1 MIAQNGI
8 WDIIRAQETAL
19 ESRGGQWVDTLRSW
33 LAQPH
38 DLQPLVP
45 SLQFISEVIIDVLK
59 TKHSDF
65 GSDAQGALRKALEL
79 FRNDI
84 AAKYKELGFQG

>member
-1 MIAQNGI
+1 M
-8 WDIIRAQETAL
+8 
-19 ESRGGQWVDTLRSW
+19 DTLGSW
-33 LAQPH
+33 LAQPL

-45 SLQFISEVIIDVLK
+45 SWQFISEVIIDVLK
-59 TKHSDF
+59 SKHSDF
-65 GSDAQGALRKALEL
+65 GADAQGALGKALEL